1 MATMDNRLMTERKM
15 MQSQHHQDSTAATV
29 TTQMTINM
37 WQGCEV
43 WALSLM
49 PLGAVVVVEKERRM
63 TAKMFQGLGGGGGG
77 GERNNGG
84 ALNL

>member
-1 MATMDNRLMTERKM
+1 MR
-15 MQSQHHQDSTAATV
+15 QSRHHRDSTAAPATV

-49 PLGAVVVVEKERRM
+49 LLGVVVVEEEWRM
-63 TAKMFQGLGGGGGG
+63 IAKMFQGVVGGGGGG
-77 GERNNGG
+77 GGGIKGG